1 MFETTDIKRRMD
13 ENATDTA
20 LGEPQWWIY
29 LSSGRSIEITFESDG
44 LPNRRR
50 YYSIRLHCSDTE
62 FDDDKFRGTCGVVDQ
77 DVTDDIGD
85 KDPDELRDEAV
96 SLAIRMMERH
106 GESPASEN

>member
-44 LPNRRR
+44 LPDRRR

-77 DVTDDIGD
+77 DVTEDIGD
-85 KDPDELRDEAV
+85 KDPDELHDEAV

-106 GESPASEN
+106 GESPVSEN